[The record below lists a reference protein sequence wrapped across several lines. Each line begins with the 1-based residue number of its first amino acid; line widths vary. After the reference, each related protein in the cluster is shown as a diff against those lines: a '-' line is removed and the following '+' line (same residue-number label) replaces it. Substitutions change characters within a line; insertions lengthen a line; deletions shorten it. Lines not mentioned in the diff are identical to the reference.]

1 MIKVKKGSVKMTGDK
16 DQIFTDVV
24 RVTEAFLKTFAE
36 LLDKNETVLLA
47 VLIAASKDKSNAELD
62 IGDLRKILKHMEEE
76 DKHDD

>member
-1 MIKVKKGSVKMTGDK
+1 MIKVKKGSVKITGDK

-24 RVTEAFLKTFAE
+24 RVTEVFLKTFAE
-36 LLDKNETVLLA
+36 LLDENETVLLA
-47 VLIAASKDKSNAELD
+47 VLIAALKDRSNAELD